1 MLNKNSI
8 NSTGLHPTLNLWTVL
23 DWVFPP
29 FCCNCQRIG
38 FEICPDCWNLI
49 ERILPKNSCRICGKW
64 IPRGDICTECRA
76 QPPSFEQIRSWAYY
90 QGVARQIVTGIKYQ
104 RRFGLLPYLSP
115 TLADSIQSWGISFD
129 VITPVPLGKM
139 RFRERGYNQA
149 DLIAKPIARI
159 LNQSYKPGALERIHE
174 TRSQV
179 GLDAGER
186 RANLQGAFRADGEI
200 CRNKSIL
207 VIDDISTTGATLNA
221 CAEALKQAGAKSV
234 YCFTVARTNL
244 SPNPN
249 SSDTEVR
256 K

>member
-1 MLNKNSI
+1 MLNNNPI
-8 NSTGLHPTLNLWTVL
+8 NPTNLHPVLNLWTVL
-23 DWVFPP
+23 DWIFPP

-38 FEICPDCWNLI
+38 FEICPDCWNAI
-49 ERILPKNSCRICGKW
+49 ERILPKNSCRTCGKW
-64 IPRGDICTECRA
+64 ISRGDICTECRS

-90 QGVARQIVTGIKYQ
+90 QGAARQIVTGIKYQ

-115 TLADSIQSWGISFD
+115 ALADSIQSWGISFD
-129 VITPVPLGKM
+129 FITPVPLGKM

-159 LNQSYKPGALERIHE
+159 LNQSYHPGALERIHE

-186 RANLQGAFRADGEI
+186 RANLQGAFQANSEI
-200 CRNKSIL
+200 CRNKSFL

-221 CAEALKQAGAKSV
+221 CAEALRQAGAKKV